1 MADQGNG
8 TERLGGVFRHLLL
21 PEQSISDES
30 TGLFFLDHFGHD
42 LAGEL
47 GPQTHDQTAGSATSA
62 KPTINWI
69 AGAEIQGRASAQ
81 TTQVRRPETAGLA
94 SRFSSQ
100 S

>member
-1 MADQGNG
+1 VYFDILFSLNK
-8 TERLGGVFRHLLL
+8 
-21 PEQSISDES
+21 SISDQS
-30 TGLFFLDHFGHD
+30 AGLFGLDHFGHD

-47 GPQTHDQTAGSATSA
+47 GPQTHDQTAGNATSA

-69 AGAEIQGRASAQ
+69 AGAEIPGRASAQ
-81 TTQVRRPETAGLA
+81 TTPVRSPETAGLA